1 MLLAFYLKPST
12 DSSKHTTSILSSQR
26 GSDATLKYFFR
37 HLDPA
42 LPASKNRYAIGLYDS
57 YGPEIVFGEI
67 LLIPQWTQT
76 TMSQEEIRQNGG
88 VPPPPQPILPAEF
101 TIYLY
106 NPDHQVVV
114 RARPGSWN
122 SVPYWEFEMPQE
134 SFCKPSN
141 SILDRT
147 QSDPVASEVTP
158 KINFRWK
165 KEGKL
170 SKDYVCVLAGKST
183 NPDGSKR
190 KNREPDITIAL
201 FRHQRELTIYE
212 PNLSRVEM
220 EDHKGLEVVLL
231 LGIAVIKDVYQVSL
245 KEAFNIPDVPKMNS
259 NENPL
264 RRSST
269 ANKGIVA
276 PKRTTNPPL
285 AHRPANSLT
294 ETIPPSST
302 RPMKI
307 NTSGP
312 HAPSTDPLA
321 RWEIDAETARL
332 NKQVEREEKEQKRA
346 ELAERKRVQKLR
358 EAEEKER
365 RRKNA
370 EDDKETE
377 RLIKIYGPEQ
387 RRSQPTMPSIPERQG
402 RPQQNSAPV
411 AHTPFSRPQSFTPGP
426 SQQNRIPHSQ
436 SQPFLSVAS
445 GGLWGGGSS
454 SPKPDDKKLKGKKSF
469 FGLRSASDEGSKK
482 LKKKPSTVWS

>member
-12 DSSKHTTSILSSQR
+12 DSSKHTTSILFSQR
-26 GSDATLKYFFR
+26 GSDAALAYFFR
-37 HLDPA
+37 HPDPA
-42 LPASKNRYAIGLYDS
+42 LPASKNRYAIALYDS
-57 YGPEIVFGEI
+57 YNPEILFGEI
-67 LLIPQWTQT
+67 LLAPQWTQT
-76 TMSQEEIRQNGG
+76 TLSQEEIRLNGG
-88 VPPPPQPILPAEF
+88 VPPPPQPILPTEF

-122 SVPYWEFEMPQE
+122 SAPYWEFEMPQE
-134 SFCKPSN
+134 SFRKPSN

-170 SKDYVCVLAGKST
+170 SRDYVCVLVGKST

-220 EDHKGLEVVLL
+220 EDHKGLELVLL
-231 LGIAVIKDVYQVSL
+231 LGIAVIKDVYQASL
-245 KEAFNIPDVPKMNS
+245 KEAFNIPDVPKMNN

-285 AHRPANSLT
+285 AHRPANSRT
-294 ETIPPSST
+294 EAIPPSSKRRVET
-302 RPMKI
+302 K
-307 NTSGP
+307 TSEP
-312 HAPSTDPLA
+312 HAPSIDPLA
-321 RWEIDAETARL
+321 QWEIDAETARL
-332 NKQVEREEKEQKRA
+332 KKLFEREEKERRRA
-346 ELAERKRVQKLR
+346 ELAEAKRVQKFV

-365 RRKNA
+365 RRKEA
-370 EDDKETE
+370 EVDKETE

-387 RRSQPTMPSIPERQG
+387 RRSQPTMPSIPERRG

-411 AHTPFSRPQSFTPGP
+411 SHTPFSRPQSFTPGP
-426 SQQNRIPHSQ
+426 SQQNRRPHSQ
-436 SQPFLSVAS
+436 SQPFLPVAS
-445 GGLWGGGSS
+445 GGLFGGGSS

-469 FGLRSASDEGSKK
+469 FSFRSVSDDDPKK
-482 LKKKPSTVWS
+482 LKKKPSTVWG